1 VLEHLH
7 FSYGGF
13 AAGCTDID
21 ITVKNGTVLA
31 KVVSIVNPDEIA
43 PIHLS
48 KKASQ
53 KWLATLDELKVTKWR
68 AYYAPIGAMVLD
80 GIQWSLDVKY
90 EGKRC
95 RHIQGDNAFP
105 SDWYYFLD
113 LMERFYSF
121 SEAGQIDKAELYIE
135 IHHDIPDDGIGLPF
149 AQRDRLTVDRR
160 KRVIEHKREDG
171 NTTITN
177 SVVGDEADDIL
188 WRIETLM
195 PKMNA
200 SVYLESKSAP
210 ILNLTVTY
218 HTGET
223 VKVRT
228 SYDRLGLPYEWDEFA
243 SSILRC
249 FSRYGYCG
257 LLLSK
262 SIYMSR
268 RKEGEYIYLS
278 VSFQNSGSGK
288 LYYYLTDDDNIA
300 VDDQVVVPVG
310 NEGKQRICNVEMV
323 EYYAA
328 NEVPM
333 PVDKVKHIIGKF
345 NPYEAIDCPACNK
358 AISNDDCY
366 EIALCSEGI
375 GCKDGVDGVASREQI
390 ENHKKECLNCKY
402 HAD

>member
-1 VLEHLH
+1 MLESLH

-13 AAGCTDID
+13 DAGCTDID
-21 ITVKNGTVLA
+21 ITVKKGMVTA
-31 KVVSIVNPDEIA
+31 KVASIVNPDKIA

-53 KWLATLDELKVTKWR
+53 KWLAALDELKVTRWR
-68 AYYAPIGAMVLD
+68 AYYAPVGAMVLD

-95 RHIQGDNAFP
+95 RHIHGDNAFP
-105 SDWYYFLD
+105 NDWYYFLD

-121 SEAGQIDKAELYIE
+121 SEAGQIDKAEFDIE
-135 IHHDIPDDGIGLPF
+135 IHHDIPDGGFGFPF
-149 AQRDRLTVDRR
+149 TQRDRLTVDRK
-160 KRVIEHKREDG
+160 KRIIEHKREDG
-171 NTTITN
+171 NTTVTN
-177 SVVGDEADDIL
+177 SIVGDEADEIL

-200 SVYLESKSAP
+200 SIIPENKSTP
-210 ILNLTVTY
+210 MLNLTVTY

-223 VKVRT
+223 VKMRT
-228 SYDRLGLPYEWDEFA
+228 SFDRLGLPYEWSEFA
-243 SSILRC
+243 SSVLRC

-257 LLLSK
+257 LLLSE
-262 SIYMSR
+262 SIYMSG
-268 RKEGEYIYLS
+268 RKDGEYIYLS
-278 VSFQNSGSGK
+278 VSFQNSESGK

-310 NEGKQRICNVEMV
+310 NEGKQRICNVEKV
-323 EYYAA
+323 EYYTAD
-328 NEVPM
+328 EVPM
-333 PVDKVKHIIGKF
+333 PIDKVKHIIGKF
-345 NPYEAIDCPACNK
+345 NPYEPIYCPVCNK

-375 GCKDGVDGVASREQI
+375 GCKSGVEGVETREVI
-390 ENHKKECLNCKY
+390 EAHKQECLKCKY
-402 HAD
+402 HPD